1 MERAID
7 RFDFYMKSVGL
18 NDNKVTIQ
26 LGLTVGLIGK
36 SRKEGRDL
44 SRAVISKIL
53 EAYTDIN
60 PSWLLTGEGDML
72 ISSQSKGTAESQ
84 PAQDTRIIEL
94 LKEQNADLQAKV
106 DALNQQIGELKA
118 LLKKEAETVG
128 SARASFSANAV

>member
-7 RFDFYMKSVGL
+7 RFDFYMKSAGL
-18 NDNKVTIQ
+18 NDNKVTVQ

-53 EAYTDIN
+53 ETYSDLN

-72 ISSQSKGTAESQ
+72 ISSQSKGSAESQ
-84 PAQDTRIIEL
+84 PSQEAGIIEL

-106 DALNQQIGELKA
+106 DALNQQIGELNA
-118 LLKKEAETVG
+118 LLKKESETAGTAGV
-128 SARASFSANAV
+128 SLSVNAG